1 MDSIYL
7 SLLKQKQTPYTMTTL
22 EFKKIATEK
31 FNTISTNDL
40 IVEAKKLML
49 DASNASDLV
58 FEVITDILF
67 ERMPEAEFVEFSKS
81 I

>member
-1 MDSIYL
+1 
-7 SLLKQKQTPYTMTTL
+7 LKQNETPKQMTTS
-22 EFKKIATEK
+22 EFKTIATEK

-49 DASNASDLV
+49 DASNASDIV